1 MSRCLVCVSLAARSL
16 STLQSRLVGLGEV
29 DVAEVRLDALAD
41 PTGLGVADLAAL
53 VSRSPVPLLMT
64 CRPDWEGGGFSGPEP
79 ERRELMVRALAAGAR
94 FIDLEIDA
102 TWAADLVG
110 RWRDRVLLSHHWDC
124 VLPPELDVV
133 VDALIRLRPAVAK
146 LVARAELPHQAAPL
160 LAAANRLRDAGIGTA
175 CFCMGEAG
183 RSSRM
188 LAAARGDRITY
199 ATGATGYATAPGQ
212 WPLWVLRRDLLASRW
227 KPGDAIYG
235 VAGDPI
241 DQSLSPLVF
250 NSAFAASNTDALYL
264 PLPGGPF
271 ESVLELAREAGVR
284 GLSVTMPYKQDAL
297 QACRDV
303 SRLARRIGA
312 VNTLVWSQ
320 DGWQGHNTDGPAVAQ
335 VLAGRVQLDASR
347 CAILGAGGAA
357 RAAVVAL
364 ADRGASVTV
373 LNRTVP
379 RARAL
384 ADELG
389 CGAGPLEALAAERFD
404 IVINA
409 TPVGMGRTV
418 RTPVSTAWL
427 KGDEIVLDMVY
438 GPPQTEFL
446 RQARERGCRTVSGLE
461 MFLRQAALQYELWTG
476 LHVPAE
482 VMRTAAES
490 RLAES
495 GSTVQESCE

>member
-1 MSRCLVCVSLAARSL
+1 MSRCLVCVSLAAPNVE
-16 STLQSRLVGLGEV
+16 TLQSCLVGLGEV

-41 PTGLGVADLAAL
+41 PSGLRVADLAAL

-64 CRPDWEGGGFSGPEP
+64 CRPDWEGGAFSGPEP
-79 ERRELMVRALAAGAR
+79 ERRELMVRALEAGAR

-124 VLPPELDVV
+124 LPPPDLEVV

-146 LVARAELPHQAAPL
+146 LVARAELPQQAAPL
-160 LAAANRLRDAGIGTA
+160 LAAADRLRAAGIGAA
-175 CFCMGEAG
+175 CFCIGEAG
-183 RSSRM
+183 RSSRL

-199 ATGATGYATAPGQ
+199 ATGATGSATAPGQ
-212 WPLWVLRRDLLASRW
+212 WPLRVFRRDLLASRW
-227 KPGDAIYG
+227 KPGHTIYG

-297 QACRDV
+297 QACRGV

-312 VNTLVWSQ
+312 VNTLVWSR

-335 VLAGRVQLDASR
+335 VLAGRVQLNASR

-427 KGDEIVLDMVY
+427 RGDEIVLDMVY
-438 GPPQTEFL
+438 RPPQTEFL
-446 RQARERGCRTVSGLE
+446 RQASEIGCRTVSGLE
-461 MFLRQAALQYELWTG
+461 MFLRQATLQYALWTG
-476 LHVPAE
+476 LDLPAE

-495 GSTVQESCE
+495 ASTVEEGCE